1 MTGHQQPSA
10 KYRKGCWLFW
20 FNTCCFSSWWC
31 QIFFMFT
38 PKIGEDS
45 DFDSYFSKG
54 LKPPTSFCCNRKRM
68 ETKKQPRSS
77 CDRKLERQDVMIQS
91 IPNFVQESAVGNTQR
106 VKNAVD
112 FCLWLILWM
121 VQKSAITTERMHC
134 TKPVNHRINYQP
146 QLVSHRRILNEPSTV
161 CQQFRIRVKVGS
173 LHVVFP
179 RNKTHRT
186 VITSPSCPASG

>member
-10 KYRKGCWLFW
+10 KYWKGCWLFW
-20 FNTCCFSSWWC
+20 NTSCFSSWWC
-31 QIFFMFT
+31 QIF
-38 PKIGEDS
+38 
-45 DFDSYFSKG
+45 SYFHPYLAKIPILTHIFQRG
-54 LKPPTSFCCNRKRM
+54 WNHQPVFLATGK
-68 ETKKQPRSS
+68 EWKQRNNLGPAIKNSS
-77 CDRKLERQDVMIQS
+77 AQQDVMIQS

-112 FCLWLILWM
+112 FFLWLILWM

-134 TKPVNHRINYQP
+134 TKAVNHRINYQP

-173 LHVVFP
+173 LHVVFT

-186 VITSPSCPASG
+186 VVTSPNVTASG